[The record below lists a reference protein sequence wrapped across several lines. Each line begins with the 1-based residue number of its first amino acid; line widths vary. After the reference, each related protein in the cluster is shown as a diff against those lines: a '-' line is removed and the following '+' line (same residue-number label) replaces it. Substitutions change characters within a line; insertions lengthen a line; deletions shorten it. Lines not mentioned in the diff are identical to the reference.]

1 MQKPITHFVESP
13 SIHEFCSAVGYYAE
27 NLDIIEKTCLIATIA
42 VYTTVLVVQNLDTED
57 ISSEVYKAFEIGFGI
72 DADDWFQGLGNFV
85 GSLSWEQSIKF
96 IQALT
101 SNI

>member
-1 MQKPITHFVESP
+1 MQKPITYFVESP

-27 NLDIIEKTCLIATIA
+27 SLDLIQKTCLIATIA
-42 VYTTVLVVQNLDTED
+42 AYASVLVVQNLDSED
-57 ISSEVYKAFEIGFGI
+57 IHEEVYKACEIGFGV

-85 GSLSWEQSIKF
+85 ASLSWEQSIKL